1 MDNELF
7 YRIKKDLCQWDPVDL
22 VTITSEH
29 EYDIECKAI
38 ASELQPG
45 MGVFQIATIIRD
57 VLMKHFG
64 DILPANK
71 KNSKT
76 PAFQKLPTASSLADA
91 SRWQEMYAHTY
102 NFTQKTTNFIFMMGS
117 WLLSFK
123 GVSIQIEQQ
132 IHKRKE

>member
-1 MDNELF
+1 MDSELF

-71 KNSKT
+71 KELKNTSFPK
-76 PAFQKLPTASSLADA
+76 AADGEF
-91 SRWQEMYAHTY
+91 SRRCISMARDVRAY
-102 NFTQKTTNFIFMMGS
+102 
-117 WLLSFK
+117 
-123 GVSIQIEQQ
+123 V
-132 IHKRKE
+132 